1 MTIALQDILSDDK
14 RAGVCK
20 CLMSHKVG
28 LISKE
33 AKLGVYISAF
43 SVAKAI
49 KPKYD
54 QFSSQCNC
62 RVENNDC
69 RSSIR
74 ATNAEAVDTMS

>member
-1 MTIALQDILSDDK
+1 MTIALKDILSDDK

-49 KPKYD
+49 KPKFKAL
-54 QFSSQCNC
+54 Q
-62 RVENNDC
+62 
-69 RSSIR
+69 
-74 ATNAEAVDTMS
+74 